1 MTTNLKLTESAPS
14 TETDGDAAPVS
25 AMRSSTG
32 VDGED
37 SRGFDRE
44 VAVLEWAAML
54 RFVHLSAPV
63 SRLGFQLGGEIRDR
77 EGWRLG

>member
-14 TETDGDAAPVS
+14 TKTDGDAAPVS

-37 SRGFDRE
+37 STRVRQRGCSAGVGCY
-44 VAVLEWAAML
+44 VAVRPSECAG
-54 RFVHLSAPV
+54 V
-63 SRLGFQLGGEIRDR
+63 SIGVPIGRRDS
-77 EGWRLG
+77 